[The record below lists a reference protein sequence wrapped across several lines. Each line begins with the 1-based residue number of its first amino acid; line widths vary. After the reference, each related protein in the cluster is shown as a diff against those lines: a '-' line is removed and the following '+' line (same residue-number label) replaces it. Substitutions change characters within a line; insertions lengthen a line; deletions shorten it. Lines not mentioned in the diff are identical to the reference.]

1 MRTFLQKKLWR
12 DNAVDMMEKNHGSK
26 IEWRRLDDQEFNQH
40 IRVKLLEEAEEVV
53 TAQSRNELIS
63 ELADLY
69 EVINSLM
76 AINNISAEEII
87 AEQKRKYDERGGF
100 ARRTYVEKAHHPIG
114 SFGEK
119 YCLANPQ
126 KYPEII

>member
-26 IEWRRLDDQEFNQH
+26 IEWRRLDDQEFDQQ
-40 IRVKLLEEAEEVV
+40 IRVKLREEAEEVV
-53 TAQSRNELIS
+53 TAQSRNELIG

-87 AEQKRKYDERGGF
+87 AEQRLTHDERGGF
-100 ARRTYVEKAHHPIG
+100 AGRIYVEKAHHPID